1 MTEEL
6 NLASINCKSVRSAL
20 WDYAAGTLESA
31 DREMVA
37 AHLGECR
44 ECDLHR
50 AEVRSLR
57 TGLKSLPEKS
67 LTPLLRTRLR
77 VIASRELSRQAL
89 CRDLAARMTELRS
102 RARLVF
108 DNLLRPIAVPAAG
121 GMLASFLCFGA
132 IVDTLNIHPEWQ
144 NDIPVGLYTQ
154 VTIDDV
160 SPFSVNG
167 KDVMVQLT
175 IDENGSVRDFEVPQG
190 NASTPDELRE
200 IGNLVLYSSF
210 SPATAFGQ
218 RVTGKILVNIHHIN
232 IRG

>member
-1 MTEEL
+1 VTDEL
-6 NLASINCKSVRSAL
+6 NCKSVRSSL
-20 WDYAAGTLESA
+20 WDYTAGTLDES
-31 DREMVA
+31 DGLLVA
-37 AHLGECR
+37 THLRECR
-44 ECDLHR
+44 ECNLHR

-67 LTPLLRTRLR
+67 VSPLLATRLR
-77 VIASRELSRQAL
+77 VIASRERSRQAL
-89 CRDLAARMTELRS
+89 RRDLAARMTELRAC
-102 RARLVF
+102 ARLMF
-108 DNLLRPIAVPAAG
+108 DNLLRPFAVPAAG

-132 IVDTLNIHPEWQ
+132 IVDTLHVHPEWQ

-154 VTIDDV
+154 VMLDDA

-167 KDVMVQLT
+167 MDVIVQLT
-175 IDENGSVRDFEVPQG
+175 IDQNGAVSDFEVPQG
-190 NASTPDELRE
+190 TASPDELRE

>member
-1 MTEEL
+1 MTEEW
-6 NLASINCKSVRSAL
+6 NCKTVRSAL
-20 WDYAAGTLESA
+20 WDYTTDALDGTAGLTL
-31 DREMVA
+31 A
-37 AHLGECR
+37 AHLRECR
-44 ECDLHR
+44 ECGLHR

-57 TGLKSLPEKS
+57 TGLRSLPELS
-67 LTPLLRTRLR
+67 VSPLLRTRLR
-77 VIASRELSRQAL
+77 VIASRERSRQAL
-89 CRDLAARMTELRS
+89 RRNLAARFADLRS
-102 RARLVF
+102 RAKLVF

-132 IVDTLNIHPEWQ
+132 IVDTLQYNPMWD

-154 VTIDDV
+154 VAIDDV

-175 IDENGSVRDFEVPQG
+175 IDKYGVVTDFEVPQG
-190 NASTPDELRE
+190 TSSPDELRE

-218 RVTGKILVNIHHIN
+218 RVTGKILVNIHHIT